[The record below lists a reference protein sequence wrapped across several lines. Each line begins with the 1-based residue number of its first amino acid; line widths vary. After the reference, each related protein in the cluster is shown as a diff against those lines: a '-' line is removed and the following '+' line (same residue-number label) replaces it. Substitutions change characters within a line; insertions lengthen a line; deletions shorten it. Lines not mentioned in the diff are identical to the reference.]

1 MHKEELIQLHT
12 YMAQMKRYF
21 EKHGVVDEFDEYKA
35 LSISPVH
42 IHRSKADHKRAIFI
56 LGGEL
61 AHLMSKEDP
70 LKGAASQAPKP
81 QIHKTIS
88 SAFKLM
94 GHN

>member
-21 EKHGVVDEFDEYKA
+21 ERNGITQEFDDYKA

-61 AHLMSKEDP
+61 ANLMSRDDF
-70 LKGAASQAPKP
+70 
-81 QIHKTIS
+81 IS
-88 SAFKLM
+88 DGQSVQMRESLNSIIKLM
-94 GHN
+94 GSN

>member
-21 EKHGVVDEFDEYKA
+21 ERHGVTHEFDDYKA

-56 LGGEL
+56 T
-61 AHLMSKEDP
+61 M
-70 LKGAASQAPKP
+70 GAQRVTNTLTFRSGMK
-81 QIHKTIS
+81 
-88 SAFKLM
+88 
-94 GHN
+94 

>member
-21 EKHGVVDEFDEYKA
+21 ERNGITHEFDDYKA

-42 IHRSKADHKRAIFI
+42 IHRSKADHQRAIFI

-61 AHLMSKEDP
+61 ANLMSRDDF
-70 LKGAASQAPKP
+70 
-81 QIHKTIS
+81 IS
-88 SAFKLM
+88 DGQSVQMRESLNSIIKLM
-94 GHN
+94 GSN

>member
-21 EKHGVVDEFDEYKA
+21 EKNGITHEFDDYKA

-61 AHLMSKEDP
+61 ANLMSRDDFISD
-70 LKGAASQAPKP
+70 GQSV
-81 QIHKTIS
+81 QIRESLNSII
-88 SAFKLM
+88 KLM
-94 GHN
+94 GSN

>member
-21 EKHGVVDEFDEYKA
+21 ERNGITHEFDDYKA

-61 AHLMSKEDP
+61 ANLMSRDEF
-70 LKGAASQAPKP
+70 
-81 QIHKTIS
+81 IS
-88 SAFKLM
+88 DGQSVQMRESLNSIIKLM
-94 GHN
+94 GSN

>member
-21 EKHGVVDEFDEYKA
+21 ERNGITHEFDDYKA

-61 AHLMSKEDP
+61 ANLMSRDDF
-70 LKGAASQAPKP
+70 
-81 QIHKTIS
+81 IS
-88 SAFKLM
+88 DGQSVQMRESLNSIIKLM
-94 GHN
+94 GSN

>member
-21 EKHGVVDEFDEYKA
+21 EGRGITHEFDDYKA

-42 IHRSKADHKRAIFI
+42 IHRSKADHKRANFI

-61 AHLMSKEDP
+61 ANLMSRDDP
-70 LKGAASQAPKP
+70 IFEEAPP
-81 QIHKTIS
+81 QMRESIS
-88 SAFKLM
+88 SVIKLI
-94 GHN
+94 GNN

>member
-21 EKHGVVDEFDEYKA
+21 ERRGITHESDDYKA

-61 AHLMSKEDP
+61 ANLMSRDDP
-70 LKGAASQAPKP
+70 IFEEAP
-81 QIHKTIS
+81 QQMRESINSII
-88 SAFKLM
+88 KLI
-94 GHN
+94 GNN

>member
-21 EKHGVVDEFDEYKA
+21 ERRGITHEFDDYKA

-61 AHLMSKEDP
+61 ANLMSRDDP
-70 LKGAASQAPKP
+70 IFEEAPP
-81 QIHKTIS
+81 QMRESINS
-88 SAFKLM
+88 VLKLM
-94 GHN
+94 GNN

>member
-21 EKHGVVDEFDEYKA
+21 ERHGVTHDYKA

-61 AHLMSKEDP
+61 ANLMSRDDP
-70 LKGAASQAPKP
+70 IFEETPTQMRESLNSV
-81 QIHKTIS
+81 I
-88 SAFKLM
+88 KLM
-94 GHN
+94 GNN

>member
-21 EKHGVVDEFDEYKA
+21 EKHGVVDDFDEYKA

-61 AHLMSKEDP
+61 AHLMSREKPLFEDT
-70 LKGAASQAPKP
+70 SP
-81 QIHKTIS
+81 QMRENMNS
-88 SAFKLM
+88 VFKLM

>member
-1 MHKEELIQLHT
+1 MHKEELIQLHS

-21 EKHGVVDEFDEYKA
+21 ERHGITHEFDDYKA

-61 AHLMSKEDP
+61 ATLMSRDDP
-70 LKGAASQAPKP
+70 IFEETSTPAHMRESLN
-81 QIHKTIS
+81 
-88 SAFKLM
+88 SAIKLM
-94 GHN
+94 VNN

>member
-21 EKHGVVDEFDEYKA
+21 ERNGITHEFDDYKA

-42 IHRSKADHKRAIFI
+42 IHRSKADHKRALFI

-61 AHLMSKEDP
+61 ANLMSRDDF
-70 LKGAASQAPKP
+70 
-81 QIHKTIS
+81 IS
-88 SAFKLM
+88 DGQSVQMRESLNSIIKLM
-94 GHN
+94 GSN

>member
-21 EKHGVVDEFDEYKA
+21 ERHGVTQEFDEYKA

-61 AHLMSKEDP
+61 ASLMSRDDPIFEDNSNSAQMRENINSA
-70 LKGAASQAPKP
+70 LKV
-81 QIHKTIS
+81 
-88 SAFKLM
+88 M
-94 GHN
+94 GNN

>member
-21 EKHGVVDEFDEYKA
+21 ERHGVTHEFDDYKA

-61 AHLMSKEDP
+61 ATLMSRDDP
-70 LKGAASQAPKP
+70 IFEEAPT
-81 QIHKTIS
+81 QMRESLNSVI
-88 SAFKLM
+88 KLM
-94 GHN
+94 GNN

>member
-21 EKHGVVDEFDEYKA
+21 ERNGLTHEFDDYKA

-61 AHLMSKEDP
+61 AN
-70 LKGAASQAPKP
+70 LKSRDDF
-81 QIHKTIS
+81 IS
-88 SAFKLM
+88 DGQSVQMRESLNSIIKLM
-94 GHN
+94 GSN

>member
-12 YMAQMKRYF
+12 YMAQMERNGIT
-21 EKHGVVDEFDEYKA
+21 HEFDDYKA

-61 AHLMSKEDP
+61 ANLMSRDDF
-70 LKGAASQAPKP
+70 
-81 QIHKTIS
+81 IS
-88 SAFKLM
+88 DGQSVQMRESLNSIIKLM
-94 GHN
+94 GSN